1 MRLSFLDE
9 VPGLM
14 YVYVENGFVNAEGE
28 AALLALEQL
37 LNSPTEDEGR
47 RPWIDWDAVEDS
59 PTWERIRGLAAQ
71 ALELLHIPP
80 EA

>member
-37 LNSPTEDEGR
+37 LNSPTEDEGA

-59 PTWERIRGLAAQ
+59 PDMGADSRARSAGIGASPYSA
-71 ALELLHIPP
+71 
-80 EA
+80 